1 MASLFTGR
9 ASMIRAKFAVVGHP
23 NKGKSSIVSTLSNND
38 SIQVSQRSGT
48 TTKSI
53 AFRVET
59 NSSGYELFDTP
70 GFQRPTKVLA
80 WLKKKATQADQRAQA
95 VADFVADPD
104 CQQRFPDEVELLKPL
119 INGAA
124 ILYVVDGSRPYGS
137 EYETEMEILQWTG
150 QPSMA
155 LINPI
160 ENESHVDSWKS
171 ALNQY
176 FKTVR
181 VFNPMQAEFEKQ
193 IDLLRTFAHLNPLWS
208 QHLELVTQD
217 LIINRHKQLE
227 NSAIILSRLIED
239 LCFYQQ
245 SQKVL
250 TKSQA
255 QTIQSV
261 LASQY
266 QQWMK
271 AREQKAFEELF
282 TNYAH
287 FQTKLAIEALNL
299 PPDLFDCEQ
308 WYMWGLNKRQLA
320 TVAAIT
326 AASAGAAVDLAV
338 AGHSFMLGAIGGG
351 LLGFG
356 SAWFGANKLTESKI
370 KGLPLGGYEAIYGPM
385 SNKNFPYVVIGRF
398 VYLHHQ
404 ISQRSHAVR
413 SDMNVEANDLHLK
426 ILNLE
431 SSSQKELH
439 IACNKLTKGKL
450 VPDLKN
456 LLLPLFMKN

>member
-1 MASLFTGR
+1 
-9 ASMIRAKFAVVGHP
+9 MIRAKFAVVGHP

-48 TTKSI
+48 TTQSK

-59 NSSGYELFDTP
+59 TNSGYELFDTP

-80 WLKKKATQADQRAQA
+80 WLKQRASQADQRAQA
-95 VADFVADPD
+95 VTDFVADPT
-104 CQQRFPDEVELLKPL
+104 CQQRYPDEVELLKPI

-160 ENESHVDSWKS
+160 ENDSHVESWKN
-171 ALNQY
+171 ALIQY

-193 IDLLRTFAHLNPLWS
+193 IELLETFAHLNPLWS
-208 QHLELVTQD
+208 QHLLLVTQD
-217 LIINRHKQLE
+217 LIQNRQTQLE
-227 NSAIILSRLIED
+227 KSAIILARLIED

-245 SQKVL
+245 KQKVL
-250 TKSQA
+250 NKSQA
-255 QTIQSV
+255 QAIQPV
-261 LASQY
+261 LAKQY
-266 QQWMK
+266 QLWMK
-271 AREQKAFEELF
+271 AREQRSIKELF
-282 TNYAH
+282 ANYAH
-287 FQTKLAIEALNL
+287 FQTSLTINDLKL

-308 WYMWGLNKRQLA
+308 WYMWGLNKKQLA
-320 TVAAIT
+320 TVATIT
-326 AASAGAAVDLAV
+326 GASAGAAVDLAV
-338 AGHSFMLGAIGGG
+338 AGHSFMLGALGGG

-356 SAWFGANKLTESKI
+356 SAWFGANKLVETKL
-370 KGLPLGGYEAIYGPM
+370 KGLPLGGYEAIYGPVT
-385 SNKNFPYVVIGRF
+385 NKNFPYVVIGRF

-404 ISQRSHAVR
+404 ISQRSHAIR
-413 SDMNVEANDLHLK
+413 SDLNIQENELQSK
-426 ILNLE
+426 ISSLE
-431 SSSQKELH
+431 KSSQKELH
-439 IACNKLTKGKL
+439 TACDKLTKQKQVL
-450 VPDLKN
+450 ELSTK
-456 LLLPLFMKN
+456 LLPLFVTS